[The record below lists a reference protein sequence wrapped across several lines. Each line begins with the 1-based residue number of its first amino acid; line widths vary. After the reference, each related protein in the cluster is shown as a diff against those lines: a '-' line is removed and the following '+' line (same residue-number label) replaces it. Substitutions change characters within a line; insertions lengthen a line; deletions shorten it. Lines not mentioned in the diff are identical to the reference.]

1 MPFQSRCAQLV
12 DEAAEWATIR
22 TMTSTAPK
30 LVSDTELDEIFAP
43 IFERIAA
50 GAVEREIDRRLPYD
64 EVGWLKDAK
73 FGALRVPVEH
83 GGYGVSVRQLFRLL
97 IDLAAAESNLPQA
110 LRVHFVFV
118 EDQLLAEHGSARD
131 GWLSAVSEGTLVGN
145 AITEPG
151 VGAVDRYRTTL
162 TKAGEEWALNGVK
175 YYSTGSLYADH
186 ILVAADRDGERLG
199 VLVDANADG
208 VRQHDDWDGF
218 GQRLTASG
226 TTEFTDVAVTE
237 DRILGPGYGGPG
249 ATYSTSYLQLFQ
261 LAVLAGIAQR
271 AERDARE
278 YVAARTRTYT
288 HAAAD
293 LPRQDPLVQ
302 QVIGRLSAATFA
314 ARASVLA
321 VADVLDQVLAGDA
334 QDEKLV
340 VAAELAAGQA
350 QLSVIDTVLAATTQ
364 LFELGGASIVSE
376 RLRLDR
382 HWRNARTI
390 SVHNPA
396 IFKARS
402 IGDYLLNGTDLP
414 FAWSAGERK
423 TAQESIR

>member
-1 MPFQSRCAQLV
+1 
-12 DEAAEWATIR
+12 
-22 TMTSTAPK
+22 MTSIAPK
-30 LVSDTELDEIFAP
+30 TAASGTADSELDAIFAP
-43 IFERIAA
+43 IFDRIAV
-50 GAVEREIDRRLPYD
+50 GAVTREVDRQLPYD
-64 EVGWLKDAK
+64 EVGWLKEAK

-83 GGYGVSVRQLFRLL
+83 GGYGVTVRQLFRLL

-118 EDQLLAEHGSARD
+118 EDQLLAEQGTARD
-131 GWLSAVSEGTLVGN
+131 GWLRAVSAGTLVGN

-162 TKAGEEWALNGVK
+162 TPAGDAWVLNGVK
-175 YYSTGSLYADH
+175 SYSTGSLYADH

-199 VLVDANADG
+199 VLVDANAEG

-226 TTEFTDVAVTE
+226 TTEFTNVAVAD
-237 DRILGPGYGGPG
+237 DRILGPGYGGAGP
-249 ATYSTSYLQLFQ
+249 TYSTSYLQLFQ

-271 AERDARE
+271 AERDVRE
-278 YVAARTRTYT
+278 WVSARTRTFT
-288 HAAAD
+288 HASAD
-293 LPRQDPLVQ
+293 LPREDPLVQ
-302 QVIGRLSAATFA
+302 QVIGRLSAASFA

-321 VADVLDQVLAGDA
+321 VADVLDGVLDSGAT
-334 QDEKLV
+334 DEKGL

-350 QLSVIDTVLAATTQ
+350 QLGVIDTVLAATSQ
-364 LFELGGASIVSE
+364 IFELGGASIVSE
-376 RLRLDR
+376 RLRFDR

-402 IGDYLLNGTDLP
+402 IGDHLLNGTDLP

-423 TAQESIR
+423 TPQEATR